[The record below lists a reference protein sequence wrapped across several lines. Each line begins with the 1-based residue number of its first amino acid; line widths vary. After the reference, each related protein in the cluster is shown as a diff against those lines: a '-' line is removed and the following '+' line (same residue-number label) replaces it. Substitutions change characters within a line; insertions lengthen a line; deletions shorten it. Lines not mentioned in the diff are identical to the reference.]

1 MSNLPDGAYG
11 YGNLIV
17 MRSRACVTQI
27 YTPHFTGQGG
37 EQRFLYIRVCFDDN
51 WGNWYKAQL
60 Q

>member
-17 MRSRACVTQI
+17 MKSRACVTQF
-27 YTPHFTGQGG
+27 YTPHLTGQSA
-37 EQRFLYIRVCFDDN
+37 EQRFLYIRACFDDS